1 MLTSLQI
8 ENYAIIRS
16 LEITFRQGLT
26 VITGE
31 TGAGKSILMGALSLI
46 LGNRADTDVL
56 FDKTRKCI
64 VEATFDVSH
73 LSLQTL
79 FQQYDLDYQ
88 DETLIRRE
96 INEHG
101 KSRAFINDTP
111 VNLATLKA
119 IASLL
124 VDIHS
129 QHQTLMLQNANFRLR
144 LLDQFAQN
152 QELVSHYQRALHAWL
167 TQKAEYETLKQRC
180 EEAALRYDY
189 NVYTIEELEKAQLQ
203 PDEQTEIEQKIQ
215 ELSHAETIKSHLYNA
230 TRILSEQEGDNILYM
245 LKSLSQECRALESLG
260 AEYADYNRRIDELTT
275 EAQDLS
281 YEMSR
286 KNDAVE
292 VNPALTDQ
300 LNERLDLLFSLQNK
314 YHVEDNAA
322 LILLLQNLQQEVSTY
337 TDEKEKLAEYQ
348 TTVTHLE
355 EEAQALAV
363 QLSESRKTAVPA
375 LVRAM
380 EARLH
385 QLGMA
390 GGRFAVTIE
399 EGEEL
404 RETGHDTATFLFS
417 ANAGVALADIARI
430 ASGGEMSRIMLCL
443 KSIITDSMYLPTIIF
458 DEIDTGISGETASK
472 VGQMMRQLAVKH
484 QVIAI
489 THLPQIAACGEQ
501 HLLVYKESTEDRTFT
516 NIKELDMPEREQMI
530 ATMMSGESRTE
541 SAVATAREMLK
552 SSQVNINQPNT
563 L

>member
-16 LEITFRQGLT
+16 LEIPFRQGLI

-64 VEATFDVSH
+64 VEATFNIRG
-73 LSLQTL
+73 LNLQTL

-88 DETLIRRE
+88 DETIIRRE

-111 VNLATLKA
+111 VNLTVLKA
-119 IASLL
+119 VASLL

-129 QHQTLMLQNANFRLR
+129 QHQTLMLQNAGFRLR
-144 LLDQFAQN
+144 LIDQFAQN
-152 QELVSHYQRALHAWL
+152 QEVLRQYQQALHEWQ
-167 TQKAEYETLKQRC
+167 TQKAAYETLKQRC
-180 EEAALRYDY
+180 AEAALRYDY
-189 NVYTIEELEKAQLQ
+189 NRFTIEELEKVQLQ
-203 PDEQTEIEQKIQ
+203 PDEQTEIEQRIK
-215 ELSHAETIKSHLYNA
+215 ELTHAETIKSHLFNA
-230 TRILSEQEGDNILYM
+230 TRILSEQEDDNILYM
-245 LKSLSQECRALESLG
+245 LKSLRQECRALESLG
-260 AEYADYNRRIDELTT
+260 AEYAAFNQRIDALTA

-292 VNPALTDQ
+292 VNPELTDR
-300 LNERLDLLFSLQNK
+300 LNERLDLLFTLQNK
-314 YHVEDNAA
+314 YHADDNAA
-322 LILLLQNLQQEVSTY
+322 LLSLLETLQQEVATY
-337 TDEKEKLAEYQ
+337 NDEKEKLAEYETLVSQ
-348 TTVTHLE
+348 
-355 EEAQALAV
+355 LADNAKTLAA
-363 QLSESRKTAVPA
+363 QLSALRKAAVPA
-375 LVRAM
+375 LVKAM
-380 EARLH
+380 EERLE

-390 GGRFAVTIE
+390 GSRFTVNIE

-404 RETGHDTATFLFS
+404 RENGRDTATFLFS
-417 ANAGVALADIARI
+417 ANAGVVPADIARI

-501 HLLVYKESTEDRTFT
+501 HLLVYKQTTDNQTFT
-516 NIKELDMPEREQMI
+516 NIEELDMPGRERMI

-541 SAVATAREMLK
+541 SSILAAREMLK
-552 SSQVNINQPNT
+552 SSQATNNQ
-563 L
+563 

>member
-16 LEITFRQGLT
+16 LEIPFRQGLT

-56 FDKTRKCI
+56 FDKNRKCI
-64 VEATFDVSH
+64 VEATFNVNG
-73 LSLQTL
+73 LNLQPL

-88 DETLIRRE
+88 DETIIRRE

-119 IASLL
+119 VASLL

-129 QHQTLMLQNANFRLR
+129 QHQTLMLQNAGFRLR
-144 LLDQFAQN
+144 LIDQFAQN
-152 QELVSHYQRALHAWL
+152 QEVLWQYQQALHEWQ
-167 TQKAEYETLKQRC
+167 TQKAAYETLKQRC
-180 EEAALRYDY
+180 AEAALRYDY
-189 NVYTIEELEKAQLQ
+189 NCFTIEELEKAQLQ
-203 PDEQTEIEQKIQ
+203 PDEQTEIEQRIK
-215 ELSHAETIKSHLYNA
+215 ELTHAETIKSHLFNA

-245 LKSLSQECRALESLG
+245 LKSLRQECRALESLG
-260 AEYADYNRRIDELTT
+260 AEYAAFNQRIDGLTA

-292 VNPALTDQ
+292 VNPELTDQ

-314 YHVEDNAA
+314 YHAEDNAA
-322 LILLLQNLQQEVSTY
+322 LLSLLETLQQEVATY
-337 TDEKEKLAEYQ
+337 TDEKEKLTDYE
-348 TTVTHLE
+348 TLVSK
-355 EEAQALAV
+355 LADNAKTLAT
-363 QLSESRKTAVPA
+363 QLSASRKAAVPA
-375 LVRAM
+375 LVKAM
-380 EARLH
+380 EERLQ

-390 GGRFAVTIE
+390 GSRFTVNIE

-404 RETGHDTATFLFS
+404 RENGRDTATFLFS
-417 ANAGVALADIARI
+417 ANAGVAPADIARI

-489 THLPQIAACGEQ
+489 THLPQIAACGGQ
-501 HLLVYKESTEDRTFT
+501 HLLVYKQTTDNQTFT
-516 NIKELDMPEREQMI
+516 NIEELDMPGRERMI

-541 SAVATAREMLK
+541 SSILAAREMLK
-552 SSQVNINQPNT
+552 SSQATNNQ
-563 L
+563 